1 MSDLDFVNG
10 RLKGYLDSKEYRY
23 TQYKELIK
31 AVIKDDSNIK
41 AKYNLYCLLMNYG
54 TNKIVVD
61 NLSQRLEELYR
72 SDENINTYL
81 DDAIRYNPKLGY
93 VSIEAHHQRDM
104 KNNCSR
110 YIHIPCRP
118 EQADHIMET
127 AKEVLTMML
136 MEVKTIPNK

>member
-10 RLKGYLDSKEYRY
+10 RLAYYLDSKEYRY
-23 TQYKELIK
+23 TQCKSLIE

-41 AKYNLYCLLMNYG
+41 AKYDLYCILMNTG
-54 TNKIVVD
+54 TDKLVID
-61 NLSQRLEELYR
+61 NLTSRLESIYR
-72 SDENINTYL
+72 SDININTYL
-81 DDAIRYNPKLGY
+81 DHAIRYNPKLGY
-93 VSIEAHHQRDM
+93 VSIEAYHQRDI

-110 YIHIPCRP
+110 YIHIPCMP